1 MRELQEHARRCEHL
15 YLTGFRVTAKV
26 WAETSLFRNELFM
39 FWSNVIINFIISKKE
54 AVISISNIIK
64 CLETIFQILT
74 VLEKVHE
81 YIDISFGIRCTSLK
95 NFWTKLPSM
104 EI

>member
-1 MRELQEHARRCEHL
+1 
-15 YLTGFRVTAKV
+15 
-26 WAETSLFRNELFM
+26 M

-54 AVISISNIIK
+54 AVISISNIIN
-64 CLETIFQILT
+64 CLETILKILT

-95 NFWTKLPSM
+95 NLWIKLPSM